1 MLDPDVLVC
10 VLVSSATTGFA
21 KKARAMAMGVPFY
34 KVMFS
39 DKSKISMPI
48 ANLFMVVALVASSVA
63 GYSSLTNRITT
74 LETSDQ
80 LMQSDLL
87 KKAEQT
93 PKNLELFM
101 LIEELYKQ
109 TDKHQVLLDKNIHTQ
124 VKLDHIEVQLEKALN
139 DIEKL
144 KDKVRKNGNSH

>member
-1 MLDPDVLVC
+1 M
-10 VLVSSATTGFA
+10 
-21 KKARAMAMGVPFY
+21 
-34 KVMFS
+34 
-39 DKSKISMPI
+39 KISE
-48 ANLFMVVALVASSVA
+48 NTSVA
-63 GYSSLTNRITT
+63 MPMRNLISIIIAVAIGVYAYFGVIERLNR
-74 LETSDQ
+74 LETSDI
-80 LMQSDLL
+80 LFAEDLL
-87 KKAEQT
+87 KKADQT

-124 VKLDHIEVQLEKALN
+124 VKLDHIEVQLEKALT

>member
-1 MLDPDVLVC
+1 MKNQLDI
-10 VLVSSATTGFA
+10 
-21 KKARAMAMGVPFY
+21 
-34 KVMFS
+34 S

-48 ANLFMVVALVASSVA
+48 ANLFMVVALVASSVF

-93 PKNLELFM
+93 PKNLEIFM
-101 LIEELYKQ
+101 LIEELFK
-109 TDKHQVLLDKNIHTQ
+109 TSDKHQESIDQNIHTQ
-124 VKLDHIEVQLEKALN
+124 IKLDHLEEQLSKALK

-144 KDKVRKNGNSH
+144 KDKVRENGKHSYSSNDVSG

>member
-1 MLDPDVLVC
+1 MKDQLNI
-10 VLVSSATTGFA
+10 
-21 KKARAMAMGVPFY
+21 
-34 KVMFS
+34 S

-48 ANLFMVVALVASSVA
+48 ANLFMVVALVASSVF

-93 PKNLELFM
+93 PKNLEIFM

-109 TDKHQVLLDKNIHTQ
+109 NDKHQELLDKNIHTQ
-124 VKLDHIEVQLEKALN
+124 VKLDHIAIQLDKALT

-144 KDKVRKNGNSH
+144 KDKVRNNGNSH